1 MCRVGGVCVWLLMAF
16 TRIAASA
23 KNSKVRPDCQAAF
36 GQRFDVIDG
45 EVGRP
50 AACAAPGLL
59 GSKCFADLPPL
70 IIVSAL
76 CSGGP
81 GGLFNLSMNA
91 IALGATS
98 CACNDSAVLA
108 RSR

>member
-1 MCRVGGVCVWLLMAF
+1 MWLSVSFAG
-16 TRIAASA
+16 IAASA
-23 KNSKVRPDCQAAF
+23 KDLKIGSDCQAAF

-59 GSKCFADLPPL
+59 GSKCFAELPPL
-70 IIVSAL
+70 VIVSAL
-76 CSGGP
+76 RSGGP

-91 IALGATS
+91 IALGASS